1 MGERMWITGDS
12 LIDLTSKL
20 PDDENV
26 CSENEQITEQT
37 AAFKIDVILEN
48 NEANVSHEIM

>member
-1 MGERMWITGDS
+1 MWITGDS

>member
-20 PDDENV
+20 PDDVNV
-26 CSENEQITEQT
+26 CSEKEQITEQT

-48 NEANVSHEIM
+48 NEATVSHEIM